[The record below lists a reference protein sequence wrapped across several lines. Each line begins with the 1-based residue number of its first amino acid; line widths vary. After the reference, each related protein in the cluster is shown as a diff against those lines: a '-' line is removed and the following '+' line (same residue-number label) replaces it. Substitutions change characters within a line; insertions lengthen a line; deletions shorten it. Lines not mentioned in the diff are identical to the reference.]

1 MSISIH
7 SVIST
12 HNHNMQHVPLS
23 ARNVKLSNSKNV
35 MPITLDIK
43 VQFIEEREREYNKAP
58 KVLEVPENSR
68 PGVRTG
74 WSLGA
79 RGRVFSEKIY
89 LRVPQTYLR
98 AKSTYAYFLA
108 FVPSFL

>member
-1 MSISIH
+1 MKRE
-7 SVIST
+7 T
-12 HNHNMQHVPLS
+12 E
-23 ARNVKLSNSKNV
+23 R
-35 MPITLDIK
+35 
-43 VQFIEEREREYNKAP
+43 EREREREYNKAP
-58 KVLEVPENSR
+58 KELEVPENYR
-68 PGVRTG
+68 PGVRKG

-79 RGRVFSEKIY
+79 RGRVFSEEKIY